1 MIFWLREVLEGTGRR
16 MLRSLRPVRECQ
28 RVGYRMEKDRITDEF
43 RQILQL
49 VK

>member
-1 MIFWLREVLEGTGRR
+1 MIFWLREVWEDTGRR
-16 MLRSLRPVRECQ
+16 MVCSLRSVRECQ
-28 RVGYRMEKDRITDEF
+28 RDGYRMEKDRSTDEF